1 MLRAMS
7 RMGSRFAWLAFGGL
21 LGSLGLAGCSDAP
34 QEAWGLSLEGDGPR
48 VLWNLN
54 AEPLPELPLPN
65 DVATWPD
72 PTSPTG
78 RRINVSLV
86 APTDF
91 ETLTRTLFGEIDGW
105 GTYAG
110 ITIPFDAH
118 LNTRDL
124 VERQGGGSRAFSTA
138 QFAQHAI
145 YLVDLETG
153 EPMPLDLNGGSFQ
166 YALDNPSQYWRN
178 DPRAGESNLLFE
190 TVDEDV
196 NGNGVLDPGEDTDF
210 DGNLD
215 APNTFDG
222 TADDPLD
229 TVDEMT
235 WFYERE
241 TKTLVLRP
249 TLPLRPRR
257 TYAVVITDRL
267 RGENGEP
274 IRSPFEAAH
283 PLSQRDALEPLADH
297 FAHHPDLYGDLAAR
311 GWDGVAFAWTF
322 TTQSTHQD
330 LDALRAG
337 LYGEGPF
344 SWLAQDFP
352 PDYALAPMQGGRRC
366 EVEPGKMYVAPGER
380 FIAAL
385 EGVAGLALGLSEEQ
399 TARVID
405 SYSNLGHVVVMYFD
419 SPFLLGDPKTTDLP
433 DTWRMDAERGRAE
446 VSREAM
452 SLILFVPKE
461 GVQPHPIAFYVHGY
475 GSASAEPLP
484 FAGYMLQH
492 GVATAMLNAEGHGVP
507 VDEGLL
513 RIIGGLFD
521 GECLT
526 PTAEALLDG
535 RAEDI
540 DGDGL
545 VDSGVNFWTA
555 YVFHTRDVVRQ
566 TVLDHM
572 RVIQILRSFDGRDA
586 RPVEFAE
593 GPRDLPLAYD
603 ADTHAYEGLD
613 VAGDFDG
620 DGRPDVGGRDQ
631 TIFFTGGSLGG
642 IVSGIVG
649 GAEPAVRSVAPIVGA
664 GGLTD
669 VGARNDMGSVIA
681 AMHLR
686 LMGPYVMVDPANERG
701 DRSSCGEGEASVWAL
716 GTDRNERGEMEIACV
731 PAAAVGEDVVIRVRN
746 ETNGEVRCAGAVGG
760 QAMHFRVPI
769 PSDPDHRWRI
779 ELHAGASRSVTYPEC
794 PELDDA
800 TPTRVI
806 DTFEVDSSACDR
818 CARFQS
824 REWSAGDPLV
834 SPAMGFGRQ
843 RQTPNLRRLL
853 SLAQTGLE
861 PGDPINYARR
871 VFLEP
876 IPASDVPMRPR
887 SLLMANS
894 VGDQSVPVSTG
905 NAYARAA
912 GVLAFVPPDGPEH
925 LAEWR
930 APMTFEAR
938 YPGLTT
944 PHDLLVAY
952 HVLEGVD
959 RLDRNP
965 GEGRPAF
972 FLYDVDDV
980 SDGRM
985 RFDADGRHQSNEPD
999 AIPAPTLD
1007 RPLRWVRR
1015 SVPRGDLGD
1024 AVWTPVPG
1032 EDTSGLLN
1040 NYAIPRGVHGFDE
1053 VIYGDVPWD
1062 TSQYLINLVARWGA
1076 TSGQDLRYH
1085 TDPAGHSCLEDSS
1098 CEFLRRD

>member
-1 MLRAMS
+1 
-7 RMGSRFAWLAFGGL
+7 MGSRFTWLLLL
-21 LGSLGLAGCSDAP
+21 LGVGCSDAP
-34 QEAWGLSLEGDGPR
+34 MDALGLTPEGDGPR
-48 VLWNLN
+48 IVWNLN
-54 AEPLPELPLPN
+54 HEPLPELPLPN

-91 ETLTRTLFGEIDGW
+91 EVLTRTLFGELDGW
-105 GTYAG
+105 GTYGG
-110 ITIPFDAH
+110 ITIPFEEHVD
-118 LNTRDL
+118 TRDL
-124 VERQGGGSRAFSTA
+124 FERQGGGSAAFSTA
-138 QFAQHAI
+138 KFAEHAI

-153 EPMPLDLNGGSFQ
+153 LPMPLDVNGGSFH
-166 YALDNPSQYWRN
+166 YVLDNPEQYWRN
-178 DPRAGESNLLFE
+178 DPRAGASNALFE
-190 TVDEDV
+190 TVNEDV

-210 DGNLD
+210 DGTLD
-215 APNTFDG
+215 QPSTFDG
-222 TADDPLD
+222 TADEPLD

-249 TLPLRPRR
+249 TLPLRPRH
-257 TYAVVITDRL
+257 TYAVVLTDRL
-267 RGENGEP
+267 RGANGQSV
-274 IRSPFEAAH
+274 RSPFEAAH
-283 PLSQRDALEPLADH
+283 PLSQRDALEPLADRL
-297 FAHHPDLYGDLAAR
+297 AQHPELYGDLATR
-311 GWDGVAFAWTF
+311 GWDGISFAWTF
-322 TTQSTHQD
+322 TTQSTTQD

-337 LYGEGPF
+337 LYGDGPF
-344 SWLAQDFP
+344 SWLAADFP

-366 EVEPGKMYVAPGER
+366 EPEPGQMYIAPGDR
-380 FIAAL
+380 FIDAL
-385 EGVAGLALGLSEEQ
+385 EGVAGLALGLTEEQ
-399 TARVID
+399 TARVIE
-405 SYSNLGHVVVMYFD
+405 SYGNLSHVVVMYFE

-433 DTWRMDAERGRAE
+433 DTWRVDADRGRAE

-452 SLILFVPKE
+452 SMILFVPKE
-461 GVQPHPIAFYVHGY
+461 GVQPHPVAFYVHGY

-507 VDEGLL
+507 LDDGLL
-513 RIIGGLFD
+513 NIVGSLFD
-521 GECLT
+521 SNCLT
-526 PTAEALLDG
+526 PTADAILDG

-540 DGDGL
+540 DGDGT

-566 TVLDHM
+566 SVLDHM
-572 RVIQILRSFDGRDA
+572 RVIQILRSFDGRRLA
-586 RPVEFAE
+586 NPVEYAE
-593 GPRDLPLAYD
+593 GPRDEPLAYD

-631 TIFFTGGSLGG
+631 TFFFTGGSLGG

-669 VGARNDMGSVIA
+669 VAARIDMGSVIA

-686 LMGPYVMVDPANERG
+686 MMGPFVMVEPADSRG
-701 DRSSCGEGEASVWAL
+701 DRSSCADGEASVYVLA
-716 GTDRNERGEMEIACV
+716 TDRNERGEMEIACL
-731 PAAAVGEDVVIRVRN
+731 PADAVGSEVVIRVRN
-746 ETNGEVRCAGAVGG
+746 ETNGEVRCAGATAGE
-760 QAMHFRVPI
+760 AMRFRVPI
-769 PSDPDHRWRI
+769 PSDPDDRWTI
-779 ELHAGASRSVTYPEC
+779 ELHAGAADAVTYPEC
-794 PELDDA
+794 PELGS
-800 TPTRVI
+800 PSRVI
-806 DTFEVDSSACDR
+806 DAFEVGSTACDR
-818 CARFQS
+818 CAQFQD
-824 REWSAGDPLV
+824 REWSVGDALV

-843 RQTPNLRRLL
+843 RQTPDFRRLL

-876 IPASDVPMRPR
+876 IPANDAPQRPR

-912 GVLAFVPPDGPEH
+912 GLLAFVPPDGPDH
-925 LAEWR
+925 LVEWR
-930 APMTFEAR
+930 APMDFEAR
-938 YPGLTT
+938 YPGLVT
-944 PHDLLVAY
+944 PHDLLNAY

-959 RLDRNP
+959 RLERHP
-965 GEGRPAF
+965 GEGRPPF

-980 SDGRM
+980 SEGRL
-985 RFDADGRHQSNEPD
+985 RFQEDGRHQTMDPT
-999 AIPAPTLD
+999 APQAPRLA

-1015 SVPRGDLGD
+1015 SVPRGELGD
-1024 AVWTPVPG
+1024 AVWSPVPG
-1032 EDTSGLLN
+1032 EDVSGLLN

-1053 VIYGDVPWD
+1053 IIYGDVPWD

-1076 TSGQDLRYH
+1076 TRGQDLRYH
-1085 TDPAGHSCLEDSS
+1085 TDPGGHTCLEDSS
-1098 CEFLRRD
+1098 CAFLER